1 MASFPRRSA
10 RLTGRLNDPPQWPNS
25 QSSIPQLH
33 YSQPSSVS
41 TTNVPSP
48 AHKFLNSPPPPPASQ
63 QQDAMAGL
71 RLPPLLPHK
80 RDTKPPLPSPS
91 ASNLDPFSTRTHSQ
105 PNYSSSQSSQQ
116 EQSMFGKQQN
126 HNAPQLHPHTNSI
139 DRGQGNVLAVNPNQL
154 PPDFLAEAA
163 RRAQIACLMR
173 DMGDVSL

>member
-10 RLTGRLNDPPQWPNS
+10 RLTGRLNDAPQWANG

-33 YSQPSSVS
+33 YSPPHSSVS
-41 TTNVPSP
+41 TTKGASP
-48 AHKFLNSPPPPPASQ
+48 TNKSLNSPPPLAPQ
-63 QQDAMAGL
+63 QHDAMAGL

-91 ASNLDPFSTRTHSQ
+91 ASNLDPFFSRTHSQ
-105 PNYSSSQSSQQ
+105 SNYTPSQSSQQ
-116 EQSMFGKQQN
+116 EQSMFGQQQN
-126 HNAPQLHPHTNSI
+126 QNPPQLHPHSNSI
-139 DRGQGNVLAVNPNQL
+139 DRGQGNLLAVNPGQL